1 MSSSRKI
8 AHFKLGKLISENNLT
23 QSWFS
28 TNLKTGRK
36 CFVKSIAPN
45 SSIGHD
51 SAKSILARSFDCQ
64 KALRSRKILTA
75 SAKYDREGNLF
86 IEYSYL
92 DLSKW
97 RAVTPGLFWQHFP
110 SILVE
115 ACVVID
121 YLHLMGLVHGD
132 LKLHNIL
139 VNAGC
144 ERLQIKLIDLDFL
157 TTSHS
162 SPNAKVFG
170 TPEHVAPEIVENDL
184 ITTESDNYS
193 LGVSLKTYLQSL
205 EEDPLLPGPKA
216 ASSLEKVTALADN
229 LTETDRL
236 HRPRILLDALY
247 NHEIIDRQA
256 FELSQKT
263 LLTMKLSTSFRRQR
277 SQRIDTTIML
287 GDYLAKEPKVLG
299 LAEDLISDLEA
310 AFKRN
315 PVATLLLF
323 RSLVRE
329 ANVTMHGDYW
339 QLSVPDELA
348 VAMFTRAEQIQ
359 HPRSAALITTS
370 LETGSDIDQ
379 LVTKALELKR
389 AGSYLKS
396 FLCLKKALSEIERTG
411 YVENV
416 QVRKTILVELGS
428 LARTLNRPKEAA
440 CFLTM
445 ALDLLTDVSE
455 ERLNVLHD
463 LIYLNLSI
471 RKVDAA
477 ETLIHKGLEEACNF
491 NKPKFELRFQ
501 KQSAWVLAIRG
512 EFADAKVIYETLIR
526 RTEELGFDDLL
537 VKLYSDLGTL
547 AWRKGDFSES
557 KTYFQISVGLAR
569 QNDLLSEAVTPTRN
583 LSLVCHELSEYKNA
597 VKYGK
602 LALKSL
608 AQPSDHTRRPFIY
621 STIALAY
628 VRLGEYHKA
637 QYWLQ
642 KSVAGR
648 SILQDR
654 VLFGEYYQFLGWLQ
668 MNQGNL
674 LVARE
679 SLYKALEVLGLEKP
693 NKTAGK
699 VYHALAEIALYEGD
713 FQACSRHVDRARGI
727 FEKLGDTA
735 ACAEIEL
742 VGELNSYYYGD
753 GETLSD
759 LIQQSKSLHSHSCRY
774 YAVLCLFHL
783 LVQAKGETL
792 QAALNIAGDLR
803 LLTQESETP
812 LYAAVAGLIAFHSDQ
827 ETDRRYRLKTLKA
840 VYRTLERAGHTFLAL
855 LVCERISACY
865 ADESKGKL
873 ARKFLSQSLKLARTL
888 RNQRLIQVYSER
900 LKSPSLTT
908 FDQQRLVQSIHGVSE
923 ILKRIT
929 DYQEA
934 LQKVVQYAVDETGAE
949 RGVLLLKADDKSDLQ
964 VKAFVDCDESSLID
978 IKHFSRALP
987 RQVATDPKPL
997 VIDNALTDRRTKGY
1011 ESIVVHNIL
1020 SVVCMPVI
1028 IKDKLLGVLYLDHH
1042 TIPALFERDDITFVS
1057 SIANFVSVILTY
1069 IQDFR
1074 SVSLSRDRLLNELT
1088 QRGVHQPLITQ
1099 DRVMLDMLSRLPEIA
1114 RTNASILIIGESG
1127 TGKEILCEMIHDS
1140 SLRSDGPLVKLNCA
1154 AIPGTLIE
1162 SELFGVAKNVATGV
1176 GERDGKFSAADGGT
1190 LFLDEIGDLPLEVQA
1205 KVLRVLEYQ
1214 QFERVGSNR
1223 TTSTDIRFIY
1233 ATNKDLKRL
1242 IREGKFREDLYYRI
1256 NTITIEL
1263 PPLREKPGDIML
1275 LVKHFMK
1282 VYAHDKVSYPRFSA
1296 GAIEALLAYPWPGN
1310 IRELRNLVERLC
1322 ILCPGRL
1329 VEISDLPKE
1338 FLLQQGAD
1346 APSRQSV
1353 EVFEKATIRELLSA
1367 NNWNQSKVAR
1377 IMNIPLTT
1385 LRRRIKKYR
1394 ITKQL

>member
-1 MSSSRKI
+1 
-8 AHFKLGKLISENNLT
+8 L
-23 QSWFS
+23 
-28 TNLKTGRK
+28 
-36 CFVKSIAPN
+36 
-45 SSIGHD
+45 
-51 SAKSILARSFDCQ
+51 
-64 KALRSRKILTA
+64 LRSKKIITA
-75 SAKYDREGNLF
+75 TAKRTRDGNLF
-86 IEYSYL
+86 IEYPYI
-92 DLSKW
+92 DLTRWKP
-97 RAVTPGLFWQHFP
+97 VTPDLFWQHFP

-121 YLHLMGLVHGD
+121 YLHLMSLVHGD
-132 LKLHNIL
+132 LKLRNIL

-170 TPEHVAPEIVENDL
+170 TPEHVAPEINENNL

-193 LGVSLKTYLQSL
+193 FGVSLKTSLQSL
-205 EEDPLLPGPKA
+205 EEDPLLPRPKV
-216 ASSLEKVTALADN
+216 ASSLEKLATLIDN

-247 NHEIIDRQA
+247 NHEIIDHQA
-256 FELSQKT
+256 FKSSQKK
-263 LLTMKLSTSFRRQR
+263 LLTMKLSTSFRNQPIRR
-277 SQRIDTTIML
+277 AGTTVKL
-287 GDYLAKEPKVLG
+287 GEFLAKGAGVFG
-299 LAEDLISDLEA
+299 LAEDLISDLEL
-310 AFKRN
+310 AFKKNR
-315 PVATLLLF
+315 VATLLLF
-323 RSLVRE
+323 KWLIQRADV
-329 ANVTMHGDYW
+329 AMHGDYW

-348 VAMFTRAEQIQ
+348 VAMFTRAEQIL
-359 HPRSAALITTS
+359 HPGSAALITVRF
-370 LETGSDIDQ
+370 ETANDVDQ

-396 FLCLKKALSEIERTG
+396 FLCLKNVLRQMDRTIDFPNG
-411 YVENV
+411 L
-416 QVRKTILVELGS
+416 VRMTILVELGS
-428 LARTLNRPKEAA
+428 LAKILNRPNEAA
-440 CFLTM
+440 DYLTR
-445 ALDLLTDVSE
+445 ALNLLTDVSE
-455 ERLNVLHD
+455 ERLEILHD

-471 RKVDAA
+471 KRVGEA
-477 ETLIHKGLEEACNF
+477 EALIDKGIEEAYSLH
-491 NKPKFELRFQ
+491 KPEFELRFQ
-501 KQSAWVLAIRG
+501 KQRAWVLAIRG
-512 EFADAKVIYETLIR
+512 EFADAEGTYETLIR
-526 RTEELGFDDLL
+526 RTEELGFNVLL
-537 VKLYSDLGTL
+537 VKLYSDFGTL
-547 AWRKGDFSES
+547 AWRKGNFSES
-557 KTYFQISVGLAR
+557 KTYLQKSVGLAR
-569 QNDLLSEAVTPTRN
+569 QNDLLSEAVTPMRN
-583 LSLVCHELSEYKNA
+583 LSLVCHELSEYRNA

-654 VLFGEYYQFLGWLQ
+654 ILFGEYYQFLGWLQ
-668 MNQGNL
+668 MNQGDL

-679 SLYKALEVLGLEKP
+679 SLYKALEVLGLAQP

-699 VYHALAEIALYEGD
+699 VYHTLAEIALYEGD
-713 FQACSRHVDRARGI
+713 FQTCSRHVDQARDI
-727 FEKLGDTA
+727 FEKLGDAA

-742 VGELNSYYYGD
+742 VGALSSYYDSD

-759 LIQQSKSLHSHSCRY
+759 LIQQLTSLLSHNCRY

-783 LVQAKGETL
+783 LVQTKDETL

-803 LLTQESETP
+803 SLTQESETP
-812 LYAAVAGLIAFHSDQ
+812 LYAAVAGLMAFHSDQ

-840 VYRTLERAGHTFLAL
+840 VYRVLERAGQTFMAL
-855 LVCERISACY
+855 LVCERISAYY
-865 ADESKGKL
+865 ADESKGKI

-900 LKSPSLTT
+900 LKSISLTT
-908 FDQQRLVQSIHGVSE
+908 FDQQRLIQSIHGVSE

-929 DYQEA
+929 DYHEA

-949 RGVLLLKADDKSDLQ
+949 RGVLLLKADDKSDLR
-964 VKAFVDCDESSLID
+964 VKAFVDCDESTLTD

-987 RQVATDPKPL
+987 RQVATDSKPL
-997 VIDNALTDRRTKGY
+997 VIDNALTDKRTKDY
-1011 ESIVVHNIL
+1011 KSIVVHNIL

-1028 IKDKLLGVLYLDHH
+1028 IKNKLLGVLYLDHH
-1042 TIPALFERDDITFVS
+1042 TIPALFERGDITFAS

-1074 SVSLSRDRLLNELT
+1074 SVSISRDQLLNELT
-1088 QRGVHQPLITQ
+1088 QKGVHQSLITQ

-1140 SLRSDGPLVKLNCA
+1140 SLRSEGPLVKLNCA

-1176 GERDGKFSAADGGT
+1176 GEREGKFSAADGGT

-1223 TTSTDIRFIY
+1223 TISTDIRFIY
-1233 ATNKDLKRL
+1233 ATNKNLKRL
-1242 IREGKFREDLYYRI
+1242 ICEGKFREDLYYRI

-1282 VYAHDKVSYPRFSA
+1282 VYAHDKTSYPRFSA

-1322 ILCPGRL
+1322 ILYPGRL

-1338 FLLQQGAD
+1338 FLLQEGSD
-1346 APSRQSV
+1346 ARSRKSAQ
-1353 EVFEKATIRELLSA
+1353 VFEKATIKELLSA

-1377 IMNIPLTT
+1377 IMNIPLST
-1385 LRRRIKKYR
+1385 LRRRIKKYH
-1394 ITKQL
+1394 ITKEL